1 MKTWI
6 LIAIAIVLAVGLLY
20 ISTATATAEE
30 GFLTVDPDAIST
42 QRILL
47 QAEGER
53 RYNDLARVQSP
64 RAQIPAD
71 QVDAAIRQTVPTPSH
86 SGDSLLSLLG
96 FTAYGAADDGTNK
109 QGTGVEQTGMVQQK
123 INFCEGIT
131 NVDCNLLNDPR
142 LAECGFC
149 HKDGTNS
156 RGKAHRG
163 GMYISSDDQIRT
175 NERAGNGKAY
185 YNPTVGTCKPLNFT
199 LMKDNCVA
207 RENDL
212 ECQRAGAA
220 TVDNKCGQ
228 CFGSSPP
235 GSTGLLYMGPHKM
248 EPYTATLWV
257 SHPGSH
263 TAQNTSF
270 GTVIKVNGQTYGFN
284 TSNKPDLDPQQ
295 QTIQIAEGM
304 PMTIE
309 VYGVPRFWCA
319 WLVDSTGNRSIG
331 LNLGETGMTPDDG
344 MVIAGGSN
352 AGPLLKVMNASPDS
366 GAWPAFKA
374 TVPSNTLWYQ
384 RREILRPAITRAYY
398 ANGND
403 GTYQEFTPQMKAFA
417 GAGMDGSARPEDANG
432 LRFLFVN
439 KDNGSTNTI
448 AVGSTIKA
456 ALFSNKF
463 TLNITIPATLVEPH
477 YADDKA
483 DCPSG
488 PIIMTGQGATLMGAN
503 SCFAPD
509 GSFAPTLGCI
519 RMLFGSAG
527 GMPKGTLYP
536 QSEADAQALAQKDPA
551 TGQLT
556 LDATVAYFNNM
567 TNIALYGVDS
577 NGGPAHF
584 DEIKDKSLK
593 MLGITLNNPCDGPS
607 AATGPHSPEC
617 LDYLWRTSGNS
628 SGDGSPVDMT
638 KLPYSYCS
646 AKGVL
651 SPLNS
656 DGSINQANVDLA
668 NQYGSI
674 PGIRSVYQYVYEQA
688 RNTTAGFDHQAGMM
702 RNCYGTNLKP
712 PAETPG
718 DCPAPAPS
726 DWQCFG
732 PSKMAQPEVFYVS
745 NGGYNTKQADA
756 DAVCQTFSARVASTA
771 ELAKA
776 QLAGADWCA
785 SGWVSDSTDA
795 KYPISTSTQGGCG
808 NGSTGVMTY
817 TPPSGQAG
825 VNCIGKK
832 PTQQSALAV
841 GVSPHSAGN
850 WNNPHGQTDPPQVSF
865 FPALNPSI
873 VLRHAGYQ
881 FWTQGGNINDPT
893 YQKDSSFQIM
903 PANNGRAG
911 YVSFQSVNF
920 PDFYLRHYQFR
931 CILQQNKDSNF
942 NDDSSF
948 LIVAALNGDPNG
960 CSIQSSNFPDRYIAP
975 LSAASPNDVWITPV
989 NRSDQKDKTRA
1000 SWIRSTSILQVQ
1012 NQPFS
1017 ATAVP
1022 ACKVLN
1028 GQVVCASNDG
1038 QNLILWGSEDGCNQW
1053 ANPVDANSKP
1063 SASVTYNVGAPP
1075 PQNIA
1080 GVIDKYLRT
1089 RV

>member
-20 ISTATATAEE
+20 ISTATATATATVTE

-71 QVDAAIRQTVPTPSH
+71 QVDAAIRQTVPTPST

-131 NVDCNLLNDPR
+131 NIDCNLLNDPR

-149 HKDGTNS
+149 HKDGQSS

-175 NERAGNGKAY
+175 NERAGDGKAN
-185 YNPTVGTCKPLNFT
+185 YNPTVGTCKPVNFT

-207 RENDL
+207 RENAL

-235 GSTGLLYMGPHKM
+235 GSTGLLYMGPNKM

-263 TAQNTSF
+263 TTAGGA
-270 GTVIKVNGQTYGFN
+270 GTIITVNSRQTYTFA
-284 TSNKPDLDPQQ
+284 TSNKPDLDPQGM
-295 QTIQIAEGM
+295 TIQVAEGM
-304 PMTIE
+304 SMTIE
-309 VYGVPRFWCA
+309 VFGIPRFWCA

-331 LNLGETGMTPDDG
+331 LNLGERSMTPEDG

-352 AGPLLKVMNASPDS
+352 AGPLLKVMTASPDS
-366 GAWPAFKA
+366 AAWPSFKA
-374 TVPSNTLWYQ
+374 RVPSNTLWYQ
-384 RREILRPAITRAYY
+384 RREILRPAIV
-398 ANGND
+398 NGFFGNS
-403 GTYQEFTPQMKAFA
+403 A
-417 GAGMDGSARPEDANG
+417 DGSQGATDVTPILKSMAGLGTDGPANPG
-432 LRFLFVN
+432 TTGANFLYI
-439 KDNGSTNTI
+439 KLDNGSTVTI
-448 AVGSTIKA
+448 PSGANIITKR
-456 ALFSNKF
+456 FSNKF
-463 TLNITIPATLVEPH
+463 TLNITIPASLVEPH
-477 YADDKA
+477 YLDDKA

-488 PIIMTGQGATLMGAN
+488 PIIMTGAGAAIMGAN

-509 GSFAPTLGCI
+509 GSFSPTLGCI

-527 GMPKGTLYP
+527 GTPKGTLYP
-536 QSEADAQALAQKDPA
+536 KSEADAQALAQKDPA
-551 TGQLT
+551 TGQLA
-556 LDATVAYFNNM
+556 LDATVAYFNNL
-567 TNIALYGVDS
+567 TNVALYGINS
-577 NGGPAHF
+577 NGGPAKF
-584 DEIKDKSLK
+584 EEMKDASLK
-593 MLGITLNNPCDGPS
+593 MLGISLNNPCDGPMS
-607 AATGPHSPEC
+607 ASGPHSPEC

-638 KLPYSYCS
+638 TLPYSYCS
-646 AKGVL
+646 AKGVV

-668 NQYGSI
+668 NQYGAI
-674 PGIRSVYQYVYEQA
+674 PVVRAVYTGVYNQA
-688 RNTTAGFDHQAGMM
+688 RDTSAGFDSQAAGM

-712 PAETPG
+712 PAETPS
-718 DCPAPAPS
+718 DCPAPTPS

-732 PSKMAQPEVFYVS
+732 PSKMAQPEVFYVA
-745 NGGYNTKQADA
+745 GNTTQADA
-756 DAVCQTFSARVASTA
+756 TCQTYSSRVASTA
-771 ELAKA
+771 EVAQA
-776 QLAGADWCA
+776 QLSGADWCA
-785 SGWVSDSTDA
+785 TGWVSDSTDG

-817 TPPSGQAG
+817 TPPSGLTG
-825 VNCIGKK
+825 VNCFGKK
-832 PTQQSALAV
+832 PSAGSALSF
-841 GVSPHSAGN
+841 GVSPHNVAN

-865 FPALNPSI
+865 FTALNGNIS
-873 VLRHAGYQ
+873 LRHAGFQ
-881 FWTQGGNINDPT
+881 FWTQGGNFSDPT

-920 PDFYLRHYQFR
+920 PGYYFRHSGFR
-931 CILQQNKDSNF
+931 GLLNQNTGGPF

-948 LIVAALNGDPNG
+948 KIVAALNGDPVC

-975 LSAASPNDVWITPV
+975 LSASSPNDVWITPV
-989 NRSDQKDKTRA
+989 NMGDQKDKTRA
-1000 SWIRSTSILQVQ
+1000 CWYRRSSLLQSQ

-1038 QNLILWGSEDGCNQW
+1038 QNLILFGSEDGCNQW
-1053 ANPVDANSKP
+1053 ADPVANPAIN
-1063 SASVTYNVGAPP
+1063 TYNVGAPP